1 MCIRDSYDYRAALID
16 TDRNIIGFSAYKG
29 AQEKYYLFSY
39 DPDKGF
45 TCLLEEQVN
54 GSSQRAGRGLYI
66 ENVLYVVKGNIIES
80 YGMDDFKKTG
90 DIIL

>member
-1 MCIRDSYDYRAALID
+1 M
-16 TDRNIIGFSAYKG
+16 
-29 AQEKYYLFSY
+29 
-39 DPDKGF
+39 
-45 TCLLEEQVN
+45 EERVN
-54 GSSQRAGRGLYI
+54 GSSQRAARGLYI